1 MTSRPNIP
9 SAGAWDASP
18 AFGGEDRR
26 ASSPNVPAGD
36 PIDGPST
43 SGAGIGSRADV
54 ISPDDSPFGGESFG
68 GQPQTLRPVSAPV
81 AYLYASMLAVLV
93 SLVLTALA
101 GSLLLSAAAWL
112 LSVTLGLGLAMVF
125 VVRDTARQASPW
137 YDHQPFPAL
146 LYRVSIVVALVG
158 IVAACARIALFVG
171 RM

>member
-26 ASSPNVPAGD
+26 AGSPNAPAGD

-54 ISPDDSPFGGESFG
+54 ISPDDSPFG

-137 YDHQPFPAL
+137 YDHQPLPAL

>member
-18 AFGGEDRR
+18 ASGGEDRR
-26 ASSPNVPAGD
+26 AGSPNAPAGD

-101 GSLLLSAAAWL
+101 GSLLLS
-112 LSVTLGLGLAMVF
+112 VTLGLGLAMVF

-137 YDHQPFPAL
+137 YDHQPLPAL

>member
-1 MTSRPNIP
+1 M
-9 SAGAWDASP
+9 
-18 AFGGEDRR
+18 
-26 ASSPNVPAGD
+26 
-36 PIDGPST
+36 
-43 SGAGIGSRADV
+43 
-54 ISPDDSPFGGESFG
+54 
-68 GQPQTLRPVSAPV
+68 

-137 YDHQPFPAL
+137 YDHQPLPAL

>member
-18 AFGGEDRR
+18 ASGGEDRR
-26 ASSPNVPAGD
+26 AGSPNAPAGD

-43 SGAGIGSRADV
+43 SGAGIGSRVDV
-54 ISPDDSPFGGESFG
+54 ISPDDSPFG

-137 YDHQPFPAL
+137 YDHQPLPAL

>member
-18 AFGGEDRR
+18 ASGGEDRR
-26 ASSPNVPAGD
+26 AGSPNAPAGD

-54 ISPDDSPFGGESFG
+54 ISPDDSPFG

-137 YDHQPFPAL
+137 YDHQPLPAL